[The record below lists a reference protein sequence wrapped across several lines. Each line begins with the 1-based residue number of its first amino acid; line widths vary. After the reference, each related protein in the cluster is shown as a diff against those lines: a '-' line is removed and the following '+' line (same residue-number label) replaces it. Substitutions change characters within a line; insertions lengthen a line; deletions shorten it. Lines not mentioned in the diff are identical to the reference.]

1 MLINMAHSMN
11 MIVIAEGVEEQSQL
25 DLLKEYG
32 CDEIQGYLLSKPV
45 STDEISQLFIKYRPV
60 SKA

>member
-32 CDEIQGYLLSKPV
+32 CDEIQGGC
-45 STDEISQLFIKYRPV
+45 
-60 SKA
+60 